1 VLAAA
6 AAVAAMTATVMMM
19 VLALGHRDN
28 VCGALFM
35 DFS

>member
-1 VLAAA
+1 VL
-6 AAVAAMTATVMMM
+6 AVAAVVAAMAATAMTM